1 MDIYQ
6 IHQKHCNKCNTT
18 KSIDQFSKDNSQKSG
33 YRSNCKVCCSI
44 SKKLYN
50 QREDIKQKQKQKSK
64 LYYQENR
71 DIIRK
76 KSKIY
81 EQNNRDKINTRRKER
96 RNTDPLYRL
105 SENIRAMIRKTLL
118 RNKQTYATTDIIGC
132 SFEEFKLHIEQQF
145 IAGMT
150 WENRSEWHLDHIIPI
165 SSAHTVDD
173 IIRLNHYTNLRPL
186 WAIDNLKKSNKL
198 I

>member
-1 MDIYQ
+1 MDIYP

-18 KSIDQFSKDNSQKSG
+18 KPIDNFSKDSYRKDG
-33 YRSNCKVCCSI
+33 YRSHCKSCCSI
-44 SKKLYN
+44 TRKFYN
-50 QREDIKQKQKQKSK
+50 ERDDIKQKRQQKSK

-81 EQNNRDKINTRRKER
+81 EKTNRDKINTRRKER

-105 SENIRAMIRKTLL
+105 SENIRAMIRKSLS
-118 RNKQTYATTDIIGC
+118 RNKQSYITTDIIGC

-145 IAGMT
+145 ISGMT

-165 SSAHTVDD
+165 SSAQTVDD